1 MKKEKKTNMRK
12 KIKAIKKIIFF
23 SPFLGEE
30 NPLIIEARPVFAVLN
45 KKTLSLFENE
55 NVNALIKTIPIQGE
69 ITTYQPTDWDTL
81 NCFRILDSPREV

>member
-1 MKKEKKTNMRK
+1 MHPHTIYHKLS
-12 KIKAIKKIIFF
+12 FF
-23 SPFLGEE
+23 FLAEE

-55 NVNALIKTIPIQGE
+55 NVNGLIKTIRIQGS

-81 NCFRILDSPREV
+81 NCFKVLDSPKEVKGICCRYYRV

>member
-1 MKKEKKTNMRK
+1 M
-12 KIKAIKKIIFF
+12 
-23 SPFLGEE
+23 
-30 NPLIIEARPVFAVLN
+30 ARPVFAVLN

-81 NCFRILDSPREV
+81 NCFRILDSPREVIKYEQWSNKFLKIEIKTLTAQRINNLSNHQYS